1 MATDERSASQQPN
14 AGKFP
19 TIRPRRL
26 RYHPLIRNLVRETT
40 LSVQDLILP
49 LFVRPGRGIKKEIAS
64 MPGNYQLSIDCLI
77 EEVGAALDLGVHA
90 FILFGIPTHKDATG
104 SSALD
109 PEGIVQQALRALR
122 NQYGERALLM
132 TDECFCEYT
141 DHGHCGVLTETT
153 GRLDLDNDATLPLL
167 AEQCVSHVRAGAD
180 LVAPS
185 GMLDGMVGAIR
196 AALDAAGYSHVPIM
210 SYSAKYAS
218 GFYGPFRDAAES
230 PPQFGDRSSYQM
242 DPANSD
248 EALREVELDLA
259 EGADIVMVKP
269 ALAYLDIIR
278 RVKERFGVPVAAYNV
293 SGEFAMVKAAA
304 QKGWI
309 DERRVAL
316 EILTSIKR
324 AGADLILTYFARDV
338 ARWLQ

>member
-1 MATDERSASQQPN
+1 MSADHLPP
-14 AGKFP
+14 GFP
-19 TIRPRRL
+19 TVRPRRL
-26 RYHPLIRNLVRETT
+26 RHHPLVRELVRETA
-40 LSVQDLILP
+40 LDVRDLILP
-49 LFVRPGRGIKKEIAS
+49 LFVRPGRGVKKEIAS
-64 MPGNYQLSIDCLI
+64 MPGNYQLSVDRLV
-77 EEVGAALDLGVHA
+77 EEVGGAADLGTRA
-90 FILFGIPTHKDATG
+90 FMLFGIPTHKDAVG

-109 PEGIVQQALRALR
+109 DEGIVQQALRALR
-122 NQYGERALLM
+122 KAYGERVLLL

-141 DHGHCGVLTETT
+141 DHGHCGVLSETG
-153 GRLDLDNDATLPLL
+153 GRLDLDNDATLPRL
-167 AEQCVSHVRAGAD
+167 AAQCVSHARAGAD

-196 AALDAAGYSHVPIM
+196 TALDGAGFSHVPIM

-218 GFYGPFRDAAES
+218 GFYGPFREAAES

-242 DPANSD
+242 DPANGD
-248 EALREVELDLA
+248 EALREVALDLA

-304 QKGWI
+304 QNGWI
-309 DERRVAL
+309 DERRVTL

-324 AGADLILTYFARDV
+324 AGADMILTYHAPDV
-338 ARWLQ
+338 ARWLKG